1 MWKKFSALLLRNK
14 LAFTLGVLILTAF
27 MGYEA
32 YKMELS
38 YEFAKILPDN
48 DSTFIR
54 YQSFKKRFGEDGN
67 VMVMGFQDKNLFTYP
82 KFAEWYELSNN
93 VKKIQGI
100 KGVLSVSNLFKL
112 VKNDSA
118 GKFEMKPVVQNPIRS
133 QAEVDSL
140 KEQILDLPFYENLLY
155 NPETGATVL
164 LITFNKKDLDSK
176 RRLTIVDEI
185 RHLGDAFA
193 QKNQVDM
200 HYSGMPYIR
209 SQLMRKVSSEM
220 TLFLVL
226 AVCVTA
232 IILWMFFRSFSTV
245 FFSLIVT
252 VIGVVWSI
260 GIMELFGYKITVLSG
275 LIAPLI
281 MVIGLPNCIFLINK
295 YQSEFMAHG
304 NKIKSLQRSIETIGI
319 TLFLANI
326 TTAIGFGVLYFTKS
340 SMLVEFGVVA
350 AVSVIATYFITL
362 VLIPV
367 VLSMLP
373 TPKAKHTKHQE
384 GKRIRKILNTIDN
397 LVQHRRAAI
406 YIVTTLITA
415 IAFVGML
422 KIDMNGYVVDDLP
435 ENDPVYTDL
444 HFFENNFKG
453 VLPFEVEIDT
463 KKPNGLFSENAK
475 ALYKIQRLQRMFA
488 EYEEFSR
495 PVSIVEAI
503 KFSYQAYRGGE
514 AKFYKL
520 PSVSDLKSL
529 SEFTGASGDGSG
541 SLASMDTARQITR
554 FIDST
559 KQITRVSFQAR
570 DIGSKKMD
578 ALMAELRP
586 KIDSIFD
593 PKEYN
598 VATTGHSLV
607 FLKSNDYLLDNLI
620 ESLVIEIILIAIV
633 GIALFRSV
641 RIIILSKLPC
651 LIPLVITAGVMGF
664 LDIRFK
670 PSTILIFS
678 IAFGISSDGTI
689 YFLTKYRQEL
699 KKYKKSAS
707 QAITAAIQDTGLS
720 MVYTS
725 IILFCGFAIF
735 AASSFG
741 GTKAMGVL
749 VSLTL
754 LMSMFTNLILLPA
767 ILLSIHHKSLNKEI
781 IEEPYIDIEESI
793 EERGKD
799 LSDI

>member
-1 MWKKFSALLLRNK
+1 MWKVFSGILLRNK
-14 LAFTLGVLILTAF
+14 LAFTLGVLLLTVF
-27 MGYEA
+27 MSYQA
-32 YKMELS
+32 SRMELS

-48 DSTFIR
+48 DSTFIG
-54 YQSFKKRFGEDGN
+54 YQDFKKQFGEDGN
-67 VMVMGFQDKNLFTYP
+67 VMVMGFEDKNLFQYE
-82 KFAEWYELSNN
+82 KFKDWHELSKN
-93 VKKIQGI
+93 VKNIQGI
-100 KGVLSVSNLFKL
+100 KEVMSLPTIFRL
-112 VKNDSA
+112 VKNDSLEKIEA
-118 GKFEMKPVVQNPIRS
+118 VPLIKNPITS
-133 QAEVDSL
+133 QNEVDSL
-140 KEQILDLPFYENLLY
+140 KAEILNLPFYEGFVY
-155 NPETGATVL
+155 NKETGATLL
-164 LITFNKKDLDSK
+164 LITFKKKDLDSK

-185 RHLGDAFA
+185 KGLGDSFA
-193 QKNQVDM
+193 QKHAIEM

-209 SQLMRKVSSEM
+209 SQLMTKVSHEM

-232 IILWMFFRSFSTV
+232 LILWMFFRSFSTV
-245 FFSLIVT
+245 IFSLIV
-252 VIGVVWSI
+252 VIIGVVWSI

-295 YQSEFMAHG
+295 YHSEFLAHG
-304 NKIKSLQRSIETIGI
+304 NKIKALQRSIETIGI

-350 AVSVIATYFITL
+350 AVSVMATYFITL
-362 VLIPV
+362 ILIPV
-367 VLSMLP
+367 ILNVLP
-373 TPKAKHTKHQE
+373 TPKPKHTKHQE
-384 GKRIRKILNTIDN
+384 GKRINKVLDVIDA
-397 LVQHRRAAI
+397 LVQKRRPAI
-406 YIVTTLITA
+406 YTVTA
-415 IAFVGML
+415 IITLVSFWGMTY
-422 KIDMNGYVVDDLP
+422 IDMNGYVVDDLP
-435 ENDPVYTDL
+435 EKDPVYTDL

-453 VLPFEVEIDT
+453 VLPFEISIDT
-463 KKPNGLFSENAK
+463 KKPNGLLAENAK
-475 ALYKIQRLQRMFA
+475 ALYKIQRMQKVFA
-488 EYEEFSR
+488 EYDVFSK
-495 PVSIVEAI
+495 PFSVVEGL
-503 KFSYQAYRGGE
+503 KFFYQAYRGGE
-514 AKFYKL
+514 AKYYKL
-520 PSVSDLKSL
+520 PPVSDLKDL
-529 SEFTGASGDGSG
+529 KDFTG
-541 SLASMDTARQITR
+541 SLKGQNNKLQNFIDTAKQVTR
-554 FIDST
+554 ISY
-559 KQITRVSFQAR
+559 QAR

-578 ALMAELRP
+578 ELMLELRP
-586 KIDSIFD
+586 KIDSIF
-593 PKEYN
+593 PPAEYK
-598 VATTGHSLV
+598 VTTTGHSLV

-620 ESLVIEIILIAIV
+620 ESLLIEIVLIAIV

-651 LIPLVITAGVMGF
+651 LIPLIITAAVMGF

-699 KKYKKSAS
+699 KKNKHGAAE
-707 QAITAAIQDTGLS
+707 AITAAIKDTGLS
-720 MVYTS
+720 MIYTS

-741 GTKAMGVL
+741 GTAAMGVL

-767 ILLSIHHKSLNKEI
+767 ILLSIHRKSLKKEI
-781 IEEPYIDIEESI
+781 IEQPYIDIEESI